1 MHYSHDSFTFSTAL
15 SNVTPEQESA
25 MSAAMEM
32 VALNVTA
39 LQIAALNMGVALGCG
54 ALIGS
59 ERQVRQRMAG
69 LRTNALVAL
78 GAASFVIFSSL
89 YPNEVSPT
97 RVAAQIVSGIG
108 FLGAGI
114 IFRDGFN
121 IHGLNTAATLWCSA
135 GVGMMAGSGQW
146 PFALLL
152 TGMVV
157 FINLG
162 LRPLVK
168 WIKRRTKAGMPLG
181 KSFRVMVTCT
191 PDQEGALRSLM
202 LRTLALGGLHL
213 SDISAQAAESGVGI
227 DLAATV
233 SGDGLPDG
241 VVEQAVHRLA
251 AEPGLIRVRWE
262 MIDEV

>member
-1 MHYSHDSFTFSTAL
+1 MFTGL
-15 SNVTPEQESA
+15 E
-25 MSAAMEM
+25 AAA
-32 VALNVTA
+32 VNL
-39 LQIAALNMGVALGCG
+39 GVALGCG

-78 GAASFVIFSSL
+78 GAASFVIFSGL
-89 YPNEVSPT
+89 YPDEVSPT

-121 IHGLNTAATLWCSA
+121 VHGLNTAATLWCSA
-135 GVGMMAGSGQW
+135 GVGMMAGHGAW
-146 PFALLL
+146 EHALLL
-152 TGMVV
+152 TAMVV
-157 FINLG
+157 FVNLG

-168 WIKRRTKAGMPLG
+168 LLKRYTRAGVPMVKAY
-181 KSFRVMVTCT
+181 RVQVTVD
-191 PDQEGALRSLM
+191 PAQEAGVRSLM
-202 LRTLALGGLHL
+202 LRTLSLGGLH
-213 SDISAQAAESGVGI
+213 ISEIGVSGAEEGTRL

-233 SGDGLPDG
+233 TSEAIGEVAL
-241 VVEQAVHRLA
+241 EQAVQRLA

-262 MIDEV
+262 ALEDG

>member
-1 MHYSHDSFTFSTAL
+1 M
-15 SNVTPEQESA
+15 
-25 MSAAMEM
+25 AAAVDMM
-32 VALNVTA
+32 AFDGAAV
-39 LQIAALNMGVALGCG
+39 QIAAINMAVALACG

-89 YPNEVSPT
+89 YPAEVSPT

-135 GVGMMAGSGQW
+135 AVGMMAGAGQW

-157 FINLG
+157 FVNLG

-168 WIKRRTKAGMPLG
+168 WIKRRTKAGVPLG
-181 KSFRVMVTCT
+181 KSFRVLLTCT

-213 SDISAQAAESGVGI
+213 SDISAQAAEGGVGI

-241 VVEQAVHRLA
+241 AVEQAVHRLA

-262 MIDEV
+262 VIDEV